1 MSFRVVNVDY
11 TRLRANGTLLVGFG
25 TSIKESVASA
35 VGGGILAEHVHLRLS
50 AGSVMVDAA
59 IIPPDHVSLA
69 AVRLGLA
76 SANLEQAVATGVT
89 RLPGIEAASTGPIS
103 VSAIEELTA
112 GGERADKKLA
122 ATIIGLVLGVIVGT
136 GVMLVLIC
144 MLRQHGRIGVAP
156 LLIEASPMH
165 SESCVASSPHGFGQ

>member
-1 MSFRVVNVDY
+1 
-11 TRLRANGTLLVGFG
+11 
-25 TSIKESVASA
+25 
-35 VGGGILAEHVHLRLS
+35 
-50 AGSVMVDAA
+50 
-59 IIPPDHVSLA
+59 
-69 AVRLGLA
+69 
-76 SANLEQAVATGVT
+76 VATGVT

-103 VSAIEELTA
+103 VSVIELAARGEKTA
-112 GGERADKKLA
+112 KKLA
-122 ATIIGLVLGVIVGT
+122 ATVIGLVLGVTVGT